1 MAYWAQLEDCF
12 FVRVGAAEARPTRA
26 KERALEKCIAAV
38 VVEVALRVYV

>member
-26 KERALEKCIAAV
+26 RERALEKCMLAV
-38 VVEVALRVYV
+38 VVESALLIYV